1 MKATK
6 SEGTRGRKIVFRARA
21 RARARSRKQD
31 SVVNVPEPVPVPE
44 TNFSFLSRINMIK
57 SCYMKYPLQVIK
69 LIEVL
74 KKLPGVGNKSAER
87 FAFQMIQWKKSE
99 LASMA
104 ETISATADKLRLCST
119 CGCLADET
127 LCHFCDESRAASG
140 TICVIASLRDA
151 FIIEDTKEFRGF
163 YHVIG
168 GLLSPIDGLGPER
181 LGIEKLR
188 NRIISLKIREVVIA
202 LDSTLEGD
210 ATSLFL
216 KNALGDL
223 PVKISRLAFGMPLG
237 SSLDYVDG
245 GTLARAFSARSI
257 Y

>member
-1 MKATK
+1 
-6 SEGTRGRKIVFRARA
+6 
-21 RARARSRKQD
+21 
-31 SVVNVPEPVPVPE
+31 
-44 TNFSFLSRINMIK
+44 
-57 SCYMKYPLQVIK
+57 MKYPLQVTK

-99 LASMA
+99 IANMA
-104 ETISATADKLRLCST
+104 ETISATADQLRLCST

-127 LCHFCDESRAASG
+127 ACRFCDDSRLAFG

-151 FIIEDTKEFRGF
+151 FIIEDTREFKGF

-168 GLLSPIDGLGPER
+168 GLLSPIDGHGPER

-188 NRIISLKIREVVIA
+188 SRIIATNCKELVIA

-210 ATSLFL
+210 ATALYL
-216 KNALGDL
+216 KSALSDL
-223 PVKISRLAFGMPLG
+223 NIKTSRLAFGMPLG

-245 GTLARAFSARSI
+245 GTLARALSARSA